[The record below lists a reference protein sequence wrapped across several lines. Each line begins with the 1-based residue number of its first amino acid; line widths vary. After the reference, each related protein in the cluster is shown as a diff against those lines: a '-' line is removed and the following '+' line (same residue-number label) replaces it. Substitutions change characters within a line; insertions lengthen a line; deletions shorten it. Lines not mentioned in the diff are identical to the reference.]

1 MESQRGRDI
10 RMSILHPLGDS
21 QTGSGGDR
29 ESIDSSRYSHDSS
42 LRYSFTQ
49 EDAPIPVLPAD
60 LLSDVPGIQNRSH
73 TLSDVSGIQNRSHML
88 SDVSGIQNRSH
99 MPSDVSGIQNRSH
112 MLSDVSGIQNR
123 SHLQT
128 DELPF
133 ESIEVMSPLAPTR
146 G

>member
-1 MESQRGRDI
+1 
-10 RMSILHPLGDS
+10 MSILHPLGDS

-29 ESIDSSRYSHDSS
+29 ESIDSSRYSHYSS

-49 EDAPIPVLPAD
+49 EDAPNPVLPAD
-60 LLSDVPGIQNRSH
+60 LL
-73 TLSDVSGIQNRSHML
+73 
-88 SDVSGIQNRSH
+88 
-99 MPSDVSGIQNRSH
+99 SDVSGIQNRSH

-133 ESIEVMSPLAPTR
+133 ESIEAMSPLAPTR

>member
-21 QTGSGGDR
+21 QTGSGEDR

-49 EDAPIPVLPAD
+49 EDAPNPVLPTD
-60 LLSDVPGIQNRSH
+60 LLSGVPGIQNRSH
-73 TLSDVSGIQNRSHML
+73 MLSDVSGIQNRSHML
-88 SDVSGIQNRSH
+88 SDVSGIQNHSH
-99 MPSDVSGIQNRSH
+99 MLSDVPGIQNRSH
-112 MLSDVSGIQNR
+112 MLSDVPGIQNR

-133 ESIEVMSPLAPTR
+133 ESIEAMSPLAPTR

>member
-73 TLSDVSGIQNRSHML
+73 
-88 SDVSGIQNRSH
+88 
-99 MPSDVSGIQNRSH
+99 

-133 ESIEVMSPLAPTR
+133 ESIEAMSPLSPTR

>member
-60 LLSDVPGIQNRSH
+60 LLSGVPGIQNRSH
-73 TLSDVSGIQNRSHML
+73 TLSDVTE
-88 SDVSGIQNRSH
+88 
-99 MPSDVSGIQNRSH
+99 IQNRSH

-133 ESIEVMSPLAPTR
+133 ESIEAMSPLSPTR

>member
-73 TLSDVSGIQNRSHML
+73 MLSDVPGIQNRSHTLSDVPGIQNRSHML
-88 SDVSGIQNRSH
+88 SDVTE
-99 MPSDVSGIQNRSH
+99 
-112 MLSDVSGIQNR
+112 IQNR

-133 ESIEVMSPLAPTR
+133 ESIEAMSPLAPTR

>member
-73 TLSDVSGIQNRSHML
+73 MLSDASGIQNRSHTLSDVPGIQNRSHML
-88 SDVSGIQNRSH
+88 
-99 MPSDVSGIQNRSH
+99 SDVSGIQNRSH

-133 ESIEVMSPLAPTR
+133 ESIEAMSPLAPTR

>member
-88 SDVSGIQNRSH
+88 SDVTEIQNRSH
-99 MPSDVSGIQNRSH
+99 MLSDVTEIQNRSH

-133 ESIEVMSPLAPTR
+133 ESIEAMSPLAPTR

>member
-49 EDAPIPVLPAD
+49 EDVPNPVLPAD
-60 LLSDVPGIQNRSH
+60 LLSGVP
-73 TLSDVSGIQNRSHML
+73 GIQNRSHML
-88 SDVSGIQNRSH
+88 SDVT
-99 MPSDVSGIQNRSH
+99 GIQNRSH
-112 MLSDVSGIQNR
+112 MLSDVTEIQNRSHMLSDVPEIQNRSHMLSDVTEIQNR

-133 ESIEVMSPLAPTR
+133 ESIEAMSPLAPTR